1 MYFMKLGMDIKV
13 SYLHE
18 VRRFHQSCL

>member
-18 VRRFHQSCL
+18 VLMFHQS